1 MEKTEVIELL
11 SAEKIQQ
18 RVSEIGKQ
26 ITADLAGTERLLVV
40 GVLKGAFMFTA
51 DLVRSIQ
58 IPCQIEFIRAS
69 SYGNSMQSS
78 EKVAISGD
86 LDIENHD
93 VLLVEDII
101 DTGLTILRIAD
112 NFKKNNPASL
122 RICTLLDKPS
132 TRKYP
137 VTVDYSG
144 FSVPDKFVVGYGIDY
159 AEQYRELPFIGTLP

>member
-1 MEKTEVIELL
+1 MEKTELIELL
-11 SAEKIQQ
+11 SAKKIQQ
-18 RVSEIGKQ
+18 RVSEIGRQ

-78 EKVAISGD
+78 GNVTLSSD

-101 DTGLTILRIAD
+101 DTGLTIRRISE
-112 NFKKNNPASL
+112 NFRKRNPASL
-122 RICTLLDKPS
+122 RICTLLDKPF

-137 VTVDYSG
+137 VSIDYSG
-144 FSVPDKFVVGYGIDY
+144 FSVPDRFVVGYGIDY

>member
-18 RVSEIGKQ
+18 RVSEIGRQ
-26 ITADLAGTERLLVV
+26 ITADLAGTDQLLVV

-58 IPCQIEFIRAS
+58 IPCHIEFIRAS
-69 SYGNSMQSS
+69 SYGHSMQSS
-78 EKVAISGD
+78 GNVAISGD

-101 DTGLTILRIAD
+101 DTGLTILRIAE
-112 NFKKNNPASL
+112 NFRKKNPASL

-144 FSVPDKFVVGYGIDY
+144 FSVPDRFVVGYGIDY